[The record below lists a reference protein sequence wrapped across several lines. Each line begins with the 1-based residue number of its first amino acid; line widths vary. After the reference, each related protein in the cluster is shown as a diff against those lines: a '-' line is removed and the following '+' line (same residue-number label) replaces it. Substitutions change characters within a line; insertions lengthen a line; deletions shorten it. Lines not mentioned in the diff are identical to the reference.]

1 MNTQL
6 NNPLYQQFVE
16 LVSVASADVIEECVH
31 PLSES
36 LAYAQQEIS
45 KIQQYADKLG
55 RQYVDIEKV
64 VDTTTKS
71 VLAQTV
77 QPLLIEF
84 NEVNTKLNS
93 AATEIIDVQTVINEL
108 KSHSIEIRDKNKVLN
123 DIVFDA
129 NKKIFNE
136 LVGPVQKEIAEVAPV
151 LKSGSTALMKFERE
165 VGNLN
170 NLLNESE
177 KRNKE
182 IIYQLSEF
190 KESINVSQNILQ
202 KKVEELIFDN
212 QLDINSKIDALNLN
226 LTSKLKEIEL
236 GQIGR
241 TQMTDKYLGELKSKI
256 ESMSKGLDYQQ
267 SYLEKKLKQQLYI
280 VLGVLGLVLIV
291 LFFVGLPFFK

>member
-16 LVSVASADVIEECVH
+16 LVSVASADVIEECIL

-123 DIVFDA
+123 DIIFDA

-151 LKSGSTALMKFERE
+151 LKMGSTALIKFERE

-202 KKVEELIFDN
+202 KKVEELIVDN
-212 QLDINSKIDALNLN
+212 QLDINSKVDALNLN

>member
-16 LVSVASADVIEECVH
+16 LVSVASADVIEECIH

-45 KIQQYADKLG
+45 KIQQYADNLG
-55 RQYVDIEKV
+55 RQYIDIEKV
-64 VDTTTKS
+64 VDKTTKS

-93 AATEIIDVQTVINEL
+93 AANEIIDIQTVLCEL
-108 KSHSIEIRDKNKVLN
+108 KSHSLEIKDKNKVLN
-123 DIVFDA
+123 DIVFDV
-129 NKKIFNE
+129 NKKIFDE
-136 LVGPVQKEIAEVAPV
+136 LVGPVQKEIAEVAPI
-151 LKSGSTALMKFERE
+151 LKTGSAALIKFERE

-177 KRNKE
+177 KISKE
-182 IIYQLSEF
+182 IIYKLSEF
-190 KESINVSQNILQ
+190 KELINVSQNILQ
-202 KKVEELIFDN
+202 KKIEESIFEI
-212 QLDINSKIDALNLN
+212 QLEINSKVDALDLK

-241 TQMTDKYLGELKSKI
+241 TQMTDKNLGELKSKI
-256 ESMSKGLDYQQ
+256 ENISKGLDYQQ

-280 VLGVLGLVLIV
+280 VLGVLGVVLIV
-291 LFFVGLPFFK
+291 LIFVGLPLF

>member
-16 LVSVASADVIEECVH
+16 LVSVASSDVIEECIH

-45 KIQQYADKLG
+45 KIKQYADNLG
-55 RQYVDIEKV
+55 RQYIDIEKV

-84 NEVNTKLNS
+84 NDVNTKLNS

-108 KSHSIEIRDKNKVLN
+108 KRHSIEIKDKNKILN
-123 DIVFDA
+123 DIVSDA
-129 NKKIFNE
+129 NKKIFDE
-136 LVGPVQKEIAEVAPV
+136 LDGTVKKERPEMAPV
-151 LKSGSTALMKFERE
+151 LKTGSTALLKFERE

-170 NLLNESE
+170 RLLNESE

-182 IIYQLSEF
+182 IIYQFSEF
-190 KESINVSQNILQ
+190 KKSINFSQNILQ
-202 KKVEELIFDN
+202 KKREERIVEN
-212 QLDINSKIDALNLN
+212 QLDINSKVDALNLN
-226 LTSKLKEIEL
+226 LNSKLKEIEL

-241 TQMTDKYLGELKSKI
+241 TQM
-256 ESMSKGLDYQQ
+256 
-267 SYLEKKLKQQLYI
+267 
-280 VLGVLGLVLIV
+280 
-291 LFFVGLPFFK
+291 